1 MRKLLYLAV
10 VVLYLLHNDLWF
22 WHDARLVFGLPVGI
36 AYHVGFC
43 VAASVLL
50 WLLVTYAWPAHLDQ
64 VKADNVQEDER
75 R

>member
-1 MRKLLYLAV
+1 MRKLLYAAL
-10 VVLYLLHNDLWF
+10 VVLYLLHNDLWL
-22 WHDARLVFGLPVGI
+22 WHDRSLVFGLPVGI
-36 AYHVGFC
+36 AYHVAFC

-64 VKADNVQEDER
+64 VEADPVREDER

>member
-1 MRKLLYLAV
+1 VRKLLYLAIA
-10 VVLYLLHNDLWF
+10 VLYLLHNDLWF
-22 WHDARLVFGLPVGI
+22 WNDARLVFGLPVGI

-50 WLLVTYAWPAHLDQ
+50 WLLVTYAWPAHLDH
-64 VKADNVQEDER
+64 VNEDER